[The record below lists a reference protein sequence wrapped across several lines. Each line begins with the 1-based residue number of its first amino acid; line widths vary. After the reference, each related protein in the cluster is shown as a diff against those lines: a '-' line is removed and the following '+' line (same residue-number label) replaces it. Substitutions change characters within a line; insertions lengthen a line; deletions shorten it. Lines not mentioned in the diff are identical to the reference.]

1 MLETIGIILV
11 AVALV
16 AVGVFSWRWENA
28 GEDDEINQDNTVQQM
43 GQEYKN

>member
-16 AVGVFSWRWENA
+16 AVGIFSWRWENA
-28 GEDDEINQDNTVQQM
+28 GEDDVINQDNPVQQM
-43 GQEYKN
+43 GQEHKN